1 MNTESKIA
9 ILAIL
14 VGFLIRVLKSPSLPA
29 PLSAIPPKARPTIA
43 IVLGCTLSGIESFA
57 SGKPAKVAVMEG
69 ASAAALAIMGHYLGI
84 DVMRGG
90 RELTLGGLEATAK
103 SDPPLQDASKAST
116 TSTGDTSATGDT
128 TATGDTA
135 ATPANDTTP
144 ADGSAGQ
151 GDKK

>member
-29 PLSAIPPKARPTIA
+29 PLSAIPPKARPSVA
-43 IVLGCTLSGIESFA
+43 IVLGCALSGIESFA

-103 SDPPLQDASKAST
+103 SDPPLRDAAKTST
-116 TSTGDTSATGDT
+116 TS
-128 TATGDTA
+128 TGDTA

-144 ADGSAGQ
+144 DDGSAGQ
-151 GDKK
+151 GDQR